1 MAYIEKDQTL
11 KEIKSV
17 LFQKLSEAVN
27 DRHAALREIVF
38 ATTSNGIAN
47 LRTVILRA
55 FDENQLKVTIYT
67 DARSAKVQEIKQ
79 NDQVS
84 ILAYDAANKCQL
96 KLFGKARLH
105 VQDSL
110 TQLVWDNLKG
120 GKKAYNT
127 LIAPGEAVRSLDD
140 AHTFRSDLV
149 LDDFCV
155 IQIELELIELLQLSG
170 EEHIRVQF
178 DLLKNQSTWLVP

>member
-17 LFQKLSEAVN
+17 LFQKLSEAAN

-55 FDENQLKVTIYT
+55 FDEKQLKVTIYT
-67 DARSAKVQEIKQ
+67 DARSAKVQEIML

-96 KLFGKARLH
+96 KLFGKASLH
-105 VQDSL
+105 IQDSVA
-110 TQLVWDNLKG
+110 QLAWDNLKG

-127 LIAPGEAVRSLDD
+127 LIAPGEVVKSPD
-140 AHTFRSDLV
+140 AAHEFRSELV
-149 LDDFCV
+149 VDDFCV
-155 IQIELELIELLQLSG
+155 IRIKLELIELLQLSG

-178 DLLKNQSTWLVP
+178 DLLNDQSAWLVP